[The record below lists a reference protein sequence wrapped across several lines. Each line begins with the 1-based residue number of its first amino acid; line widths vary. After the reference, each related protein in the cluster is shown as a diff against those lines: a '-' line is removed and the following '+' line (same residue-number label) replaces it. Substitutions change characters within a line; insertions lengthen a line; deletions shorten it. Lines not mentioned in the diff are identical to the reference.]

1 MILVTLIMLLLLKIY
16 PLLPSYSW
24 QPLLLVL
31 SDLASS
37 QVLFSEDGF
46 TEDVEG
52 RVIDHSTI
60 LLKPLCHPSI
70 WLEDWQSVSKQ

>member
-1 MILVTLIMLLLLKIY
+1 MTLSGKSLKKWRKDHFLLI
-16 PLLPSYSW
+16 
-24 QPLLLVL
+24 
-31 SDLASS
+31 D
-37 QVLFSEDGF
+37 
-46 TEDVEG
+46 DVEG